1 MKTDF
6 IMGLSIGK
14 KKKKLHI
21 NECEILELDMTKRV
35 QNINSFTK
43 I

>member
-6 IMGLSIGK
+6 IMGLSIG